1 MKKHFARG
9 LAVLTVLVMALGVF
23 AGCGQTYDKDT
34 TAAVFEKTPISA
46 DEAKLY
52 VYATQSD
59 IEENNLFLIM
69 YSFNGSFEDFWA
81 YAPDG
86 AVPYSELG
94 KDSAIMRMLETKT
107 LNAYAKDNNITLT
120 AEDEEKLEAAF
131 DSFKEK
137 HERAIAKAGSSDEMI
152 KTYLR
157 ENAIANRSYLEII
170 STVDKTFTD
179 EENEQNRRKLGEAIS
194 VYARPSY
201 QESDEEDAETIE
213 VSEEDQAK
221 RREEVVN
228 EVMTRLKA
236 GEEPSDIVAFYQ
248 ENAKDVNVS
257 YLGEQTASSSDAI
270 EEGEEYDFYAQFLWE
285 MKTDEYRI
293 DEITST
299 SGLITAYALHCI
311 NDDDAEARKT
321 AEENMIAQREDTL
334 FRETYAEL
342 VKKHKKYHI
351 YDTVV
356 DNIRIQEPLHDSID
370 MGGSTEEETSE
381 EEAEE
386 AEEE

>member
-59 IEENNLFLIM
+59 IEENNLFIIM

-81 YAPDG
+81 YTPEGTATY
-86 AVPYSELG
+86 AELG
-94 KDSAIMRMLETKT
+94 KDSAIMRMIETKT
-107 LNAYAKDNNITLT
+107 LNAYAKDKEIVLS
-120 AEDEEKLEAAF
+120 AEDEKKLEAAF

-137 HERAIAKAGSSDEMI
+137 HERAIARAGSSDELI
-152 KTYLR
+152 KTFLR
-157 ENAIANRSYLEII
+157 ENAIANKAYLDII
-170 STVDKTFTD
+170 STVDRSFND
-179 EENEQNRRKLGEAIS
+179 EENELNRRKTGEAIS

-228 EVMTRLKA
+228 EVMARLEA
-236 GEEPSDIVAFYQ
+236 GEDPSEIAAFYQ
-248 ENAKDVNVS
+248 ENVKDVNVS
-257 YLGEQTASSSDAI
+257 YLGSQSVSSEDAV
-270 EEGEEYDFYAQFLWE
+270 EEGADYDFYGQFLWE

-293 DEITST
+293 GEITT
-299 SGLITAYALHCI
+299 VSGMTTAYALHCT

-321 AEENMIAQREDTL
+321 AEENMISEREDAL
-334 FRETYAEL
+334 FRETYATL
-342 VKKHKKYHI
+342 VEKHKKYHI

-356 DNIRIQEPLHDSID
+356 DNIRIQEPLHDPID

>member
-152 KTYLR
+152 KTFLR

-370 MGGSTEEETSE
+370 MGGSTEEEASE